1 MLFSLTLMNQW
12 KRHLI
17 LLIMIITEI
26 IIMTVII
33 IILVQSGSCEQ
44 YGSDAGEKISTK
56 HALCSQGI
64 KQAL

>member
-1 MLFSLTLMNQW
+1 
-12 KRHLI
+12 
-17 LLIMIITEI
+17 MIITEI

>member
-1 MLFSLTLMNQW
+1 
-12 KRHLI
+12 
-17 LLIMIITEI
+17 MIITEI

-44 YGSDAGEKISTK
+44 NGSDAGEKISTK

-64 KQAL
+64 NQAL